1 MADTITKHAFGNK
14 ANLEG
19 AISGGTINEFDEVF
33 LTDTHEMG
41 YVDSSKT
48 FHMVT
53 PRTQAEIT
61 VMGNSNI
68 GSFKPNDKIPAGTSL
83 EEFIK
88 KLVQVQVPPT
98 YSQPTITLAKYDD
111 GTASGTLET
120 GTTVNPKMT
129 ATFTQRDAGALTKI
143 VINKG
148 GSPVEGA
155 ESATSPYDYT
165 GDSFVLGDETV
176 TFTATATYAE
186 GEIKN
191 DNLGAPYPEG
201 HIAAGSKTSS
211 NYSFTGARKSFW
223 GSGVGSVPALTS
235 DVVRGLTGSQLNL
248 GNGNKEIAFNAGT
261 QYIVFAVP
269 ANKKLTKVRYNEGND
284 DAMLPNFETETV
296 QVADARGGE
305 NGLTGYTVYK
315 YAAAAPSA
323 STMTFVFTVANA

>member
-1 MADTITKHAFGNK
+1 MPTNKITTHAFGEK
-14 ANLEG
+14 ANLES
-19 AISGGTINEFDEVF
+19 AVSGGTVNEYDEVF
-33 LTDTHEMG
+33 LTDTDELA
-41 YVDSSKT
+41 YINAAKEVK
-48 FHMVT
+48 MVT

-111 GTASGTLET
+111 GTASGTLEA

-148 GSPVEGA
+148 GSPIEEA

-191 DNLGAPYPEG
+191 DNLGSPYPEG
-201 HIAAGSKTSS
+201 HITAGSKTSS

-235 DVVRGLTGSQLNL
+235 DVVRGLDGSELNL
-248 GNGNKEIAFNAGT
+248 GNGVKEVKFAAGI

-269 ANKKLTKVRYNEGND
+269 ATKKLTQINYVGVD
-284 DAMLPNFETETV
+284 DGMLPNFETETV

-305 NGLTGYTVYK
+305 NGLKDYTVYK
-315 YAAAAPSA
+315 YGAAAPFA
-323 STMTFVFTVANA
+323 AETKFQFTVANA